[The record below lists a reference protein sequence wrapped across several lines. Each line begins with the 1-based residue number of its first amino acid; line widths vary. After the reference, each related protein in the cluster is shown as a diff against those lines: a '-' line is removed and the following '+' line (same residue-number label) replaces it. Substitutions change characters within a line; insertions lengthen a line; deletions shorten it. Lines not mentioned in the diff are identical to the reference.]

1 MNFAWHSCH
10 AGNGPPM
17 QPHVAKQ
24 AVNIAKMRTL
34 LQRTCLQ
41 ILPQQHP
48 AAAQLGLASRNQQS
62 HQECREA
69 AHGWQE
75 QLLIFTVE

>member
-1 MNFAWHSCH
+1 V
-10 AGNGPPM
+10 

-24 AVNIAKMRTL
+24 AVNMARMKTL
-34 LQRTCLQ
+34 LKHTCLQ

-62 HQECREA
+62 HKECRKA
-69 AHGWQE
+69 AHEWQE
-75 QLLIFTVE
+75 QLLISTDE